1 MNLIKTSN
9 RFRLATSLLITL
21 FLGGLLLAGQKLLY
35 TNKMKVFYFQGK
47 PGTMFF
53 ALFAC
58 TIAVYFYLFTKQTD
72 DAGKAMKKWCLS
84 INTILFAILLPLQV
98 FSMDSYFYISD
109 RSIVE
114 SKFWNLGDKEI
125 FAWED
130 LKKSVLTVLT
140 DTNDE
145 TVAIVNRLVFQNGKI
160 YDINISSIGK
170 QEFQRLFAY
179 LKHKNLVVE
188 IQQLSERQ
196 LELVQDA
203 YGAQVAQLFI
213 EQKS

>member
-1 MNLIKTSN
+1 MNQTNTSN

-21 FLGGLLLAGQKLLY
+21 CLGGLLLAGQKLLY
-35 TNKMKVFYFQGK
+35 TDKMKVFYFQGK
-47 PGTMFF
+47 PGTLFF

-58 TIAVYFYLFTKQTD
+58 TIAVYFYLFTKRTD
-72 DAGKAMKKWCLS
+72 DAEKVMKKWCLS

-114 SKFWNLGDKEI
+114 SKFWNIGDKET
-125 FAWED
+125 FEWHD
-130 LKKSVLTVLT
+130 LKKSVLTVLA
-140 DTNDE
+140 DTNSE
-145 TVAIVNRLVFQNGKI
+145 TVSIVNRLVFQNGKI
-160 YDINISSIGK
+160 YDINISTIGK
-170 QEFQRLFAY
+170 QEFHRLFAH

-196 LELVQDA
+196 LQLVRNA
-203 YGAQVAQLFI
+203 YGTQVAQLFI